1 MCLQEDNEGFDA
13 TALVNNCSVEEAK
26 YLLEH
31 FIQTSIGR
39 VRSKWRTHRCRE
51 KKLEI
56 VLLNF
61 INFDKTGTIVK
72 ISESEST
79 GIQSNMKTQ
88 SSLCYMYSK

>member
-1 MCLQEDNEGFDA
+1 MFLQEDNEGFDA

-39 VRSKWRTHRCRE
+39 VRDKGTTYRRRE

-61 INFDKTGTIVK
+61 INFYETGTIVK
-72 ISESEST
+72 IFESESMHSCT
-79 GIQSNMKTQ
+79 FM
-88 SSLCYMYSK
+88 